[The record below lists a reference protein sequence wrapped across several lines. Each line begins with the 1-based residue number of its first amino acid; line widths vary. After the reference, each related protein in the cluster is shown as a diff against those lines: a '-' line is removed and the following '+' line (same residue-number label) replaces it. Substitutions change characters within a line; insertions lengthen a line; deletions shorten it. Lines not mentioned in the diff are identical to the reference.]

1 LPEDGAPEDELVGAK
16 EGPLLEEIEGM
27 MEDDRIPPDL
37 LEELGLSRDELREL
51 IEGLRR
57 AQEDAEEED
66 VGEEPEP
73 GETDEEAGVL
83 SGGKA
88 GGGMRLVD
96 GLPADV
102 TPDDLRSRFEGARER
117 LSDRYR
123 DIVDQYYKA
132 LSEER

>member
-1 LPEDGAPEDELVGAK
+1 MPEDGAPEDELVGAK

-57 AQEDAEEED
+57 AQEDGEEEG

-88 GGGMRLVD
+88 GGGMRLAD

-117 LSDRYR
+117 LSERYR